1 MSFAMIG
8 YFAKENVPEDR
19 MSRKIY
25 ITEPD
30 MHKLRKIVDNEIEY
44 ANDQQHLHDLKQELM
59 RAKVVANSQLP
70 ADVISMNSQ
79 VSVLLDG
86 AQETISLVYPHEADV
101 SENKLSVLSPIGTA
115 ILGYREGDAVA
126 WPVPSGCVKVEI
138 KKVVFQPE
146 AAQKAIESPRDDVG

>member
-1 MSFAMIG
+1 
-8 YFAKENVPEDR
+8 
-19 MSRKIY
+19 
-25 ITEPD
+25 
-30 MHKLRKIVDNEIEY
+30 
-44 ANDQQHLHDLKQELM
+44 
-59 RAKVVANSQLP
+59 
-70 ADVISMNSQ
+70 